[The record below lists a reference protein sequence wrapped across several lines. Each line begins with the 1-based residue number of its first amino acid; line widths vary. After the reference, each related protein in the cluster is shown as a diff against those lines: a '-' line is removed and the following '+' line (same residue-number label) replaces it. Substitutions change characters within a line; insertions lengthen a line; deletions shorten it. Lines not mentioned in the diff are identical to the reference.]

1 MEEVDGGGDAS
12 ADPIDYHPR
21 HASCSC
27 QRNNARGPELMCKLF
42 HLDCFIYLSQEGGK
56 EGRKEG
62 RKAFM
67 YNGTAARPLEL
78 WPCLRV
84 PRHELGRQQA
94 LEEGEGGRGACS
106 CAQG

>member
-42 HLDCFIYLSQEGGK
+42 HLDCFVYLSQEGGK

-62 RKAFM
+62 KPLCIM
-67 YNGTAARPLEL
+67 GPLHARSN
-78 WPCLRV
+78 CGRV
-84 PRHELGRQQA
+84 CEFHDTN
-94 LEEGEGGRGACS
+94 
-106 CAQG
+106 